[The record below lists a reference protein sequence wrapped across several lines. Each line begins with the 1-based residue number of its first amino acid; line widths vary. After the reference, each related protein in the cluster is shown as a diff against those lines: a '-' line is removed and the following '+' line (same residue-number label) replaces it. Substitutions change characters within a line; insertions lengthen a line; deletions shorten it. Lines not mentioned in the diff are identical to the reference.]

1 MSTNLRIHI
10 VPVGYDSSRVSIP
23 LINGKAD
30 KVFFIRHTSD
40 KKNESA
46 FFEKIKKD
54 LKKLKQVKIEQR
66 FLNIWDLY
74 DCLEEYRKIIL
85 NEKNNHVYVN
95 VSSGTKVTAI
105 AGMLSCMSW
114 RAIPYYA
121 RVTYPAQIK
130 IKNIPKEV
138 VEETTELP
146 VYRINKPEKKFM
158 VILKILKDNNDKIRK
173 WELIDQLETLG
184 IIKQQESSETDF
196 SIYAKHSQLRA
207 ILSPM
212 ENDWKF
218 IKTKTRGRRSEI
230 FLNDQGKKALR
241 IFGIDDTDSASDT

>member
-1 MSTNLRIHI
+1 MSTDLRIHI

-23 LINGKAD
+23 LIDKKAD

-40 KKNESA
+40 KKNESVY
-46 FFEKIKKD
+46 FEKIKKD

-85 NEKNNHVYVN
+85 NEKSNNVYVN
-95 VSSGTKVTAI
+95 VSSGTKITAI

-121 RVTYPAQIK
+121 RVEYPAQRK
-130 IKNIPKEV
+130 IKKITNEV
-138 VEETTELP
+138 VEETTDLP
-146 VYRINKPEKKFM
+146 VYTINKPEKNFM
-158 VILKILKDNNDKIRK
+158 IILNILKENNNKIRK
-173 WELIDQLETLG
+173 RDLIEELELLE
-184 IIKQQESSETDF
+184 IIKPKETTVDHF
-196 SIYAKHSQLRA
+196 SIHAKHSQLRA

-218 IKTKTRGRRSEI
+218 IKTESRGRRSEV
-230 FLNDQGKKALR
+230 FLNDQGKRALR
-241 IFGIDDTDSASDT
+241 IFGIDDTA